1 MREQSKW
8 NHDSAVVADPI
19 FVPVDAENAARLPI
33 SAIKQLKILDFAI
46 EQTRTHPLLPKLWL
60 LAI

>member
-1 MREQSKW
+1 M
-8 NHDSAVVADPI
+8 VADPI
-19 FVPVDAENAARLPI
+19 FVPVDAENAARLPT
-33 SAIKQLKILDFAI
+33 SAIKQLEILDFAI